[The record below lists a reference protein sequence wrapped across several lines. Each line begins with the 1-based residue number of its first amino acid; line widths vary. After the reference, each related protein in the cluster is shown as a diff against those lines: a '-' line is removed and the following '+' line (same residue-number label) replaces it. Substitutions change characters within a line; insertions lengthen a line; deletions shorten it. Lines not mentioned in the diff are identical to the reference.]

1 MKRIAIIGISGTG
14 KTTVARKLSKILD
27 IPVIHY
33 DQFVRAENR
42 TERDEKIVEKKI
54 EAAIKRDTWI
64 IEWYIHPA
72 ANIRLEKADIIIYLD
87 YSWYRAMLNGIKR
100 RWQHRGKTRKEM
112 AKWCIER
119 LDRKYLKVM
128 LTREERPEIE
138 DTIKWFE
145 EKIIR
150 LKNKD
155 KTQRLIEKIWKDEA
169 NT

>member
-64 IEWYIHPA
+64 IE
-72 ANIRLEKADIIIYLD
+72 
-87 YSWYRAMLNGIKR
+87 
-100 RWQHRGKTRKEM
+100 
-112 AKWCIER
+112 
-119 LDRKYLKVM
+119 
-128 LTREERPEIE
+128 
-138 DTIKWFE
+138 
-145 EKIIR
+145 
-150 LKNKD
+150 
-155 KTQRLIEKIWKDEA
+155 
-169 NT
+169 